1 MKKKRDDGGATYE
14 RVLFFFGSKCIRK
27 IERECNNNSTNR
39 NSRKKY
45 IEMRIT
51 GMYDNLFVELGFY
64 VTEIFE
70 IKCVCSCIAI
80 VHLGPLF
87 ASIGIAFIVRAR
99 CILFLSL
106 C

>member
-1 MKKKRDDGGATYE
+1 MH
-14 RVLFFFGSKCIRK
+14 
-27 IERECNNNSTNR
+27 
-39 NSRKKY
+39 
-45 IEMRIT
+45 
-51 GMYDNLFVELGFY
+51 DNLFVELEFY

-70 IKCVCSCIAI
+70 IKCVCGCIAI

-87 ASIGIAFIVRAR
+87 ASIGIAVIVRAR